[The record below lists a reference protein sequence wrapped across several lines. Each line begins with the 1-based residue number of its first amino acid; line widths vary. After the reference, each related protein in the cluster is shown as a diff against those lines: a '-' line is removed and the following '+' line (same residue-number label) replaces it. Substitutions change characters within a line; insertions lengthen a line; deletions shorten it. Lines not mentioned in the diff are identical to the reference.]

1 MLPIVY
7 LKGAHNS
14 STYVYF
20 QNNHSQ
26 INESDSVIH
35 INIVI
40 DHPNNSDMY
49 IPFLLSSFSDAVEGV
64 DYIFSDSL
72 IFISAGD
79 TVGVLT
85 LQILDD
91 DDFEQIEEVHI
102 QLMSYD
108 SIIVD
113 GDPNHFIRIFDN
125 DYPIGWDLNPS
136 AYQNH
141 MILYAK
147 VNQFNSSENSSRQN
161 TLPSFLGV
169 FKDNICRGLT
179 PAVNVN
185 NQEVFP
191 LMIFSNLN
199 SESPINLRY
208 YSSNLDTVYNLFDI
222 INFSSGSVSGSINE
236 PVDFYIDQGESLDN
250 RYQFDIP
257 NNFDLYDAYPN
268 PFNPV
273 TSIGFGVPNAS
284 EVTVTIYNLLG
295 QEVRRLYSGYMEPGY
310 KFVQWD
316 GKDSFGAPGPSGMYV
331 VLMQAQDF
339 IDTKKIILIK

>member
-1 MLPIVY
+1 MLPIIS

-40 DHPNNSDMY
+40 DHPNNSDMN
-49 IPFLLSSFSDAVEGV
+49 IPFLLSSFSDAIEGV

-85 LQILDD
+85 LEILDD

-147 VNQFNSSENSSRQN
+147 VNEFNSSENSSRQN

-179 PAVNVN
+179 PAVDVN
-185 NQEVFP
+185 NQVVFP

-199 SESPINLRY
+199 NEFPINIRY
-208 YSSNLDTVYNLFDI
+208 YSSDLDTVYNLFDI
-222 INFSSGSVSGSINE
+222 INFTSGLVSGSINE
-236 PVDFYIDQGESLDN
+236 PVEFYIDQGGSLDN
-250 RYQFDIP
+250 RYQSSIP

-268 PFNPV
+268 PFNPK
-273 TSIGFGVPNAS
+273 TTLRYDLPQNSM
-284 EVTVTIYNLLG
+284 VTITIYDMLG
-295 QEVRRLYSGYMEPGY
+295 RAINTIVNEVQNAGNQSII
-310 KFVQWD
+310 WD
-316 GKDSFGAPGPSGMYV
+316 GTNSSGNRVSSGTYIYQIEAGDYHNIKQM
-331 VLMQAQDF
+331 VLL
-339 IDTKKIILIK
+339 K